1 MKPQLRR
8 NDRIRPC
15 TEEYLSHSQSGFR
28 PDRSTADVAWAHKWL
43 AAKTKKEDVEI
54 KITGIDMSSAF
65 DTIDRQTLLDILRE
79 IVEEDELRIIRFLLS
94 DTIINTRI
102 NGSTKEKPFES
113 NIGSPQG
120 DSLSPVLFSIYL
132 ENALKEVRTI
142 LPRPTSDFEKNLP
155 TEIVYADDVDFIGS
169 EFADIAEVQKTLKKY
184 NLLVNADKTEQT
196 TLSRSSKEYKNAKKV
211 GTLIGDEEDINR
223 RKRLS
228 TAALAKLQNI
238 WIKGDKVKRKTKIKL
253 YRTLVKSV
261 LTYNCGTWALTKTEE
276 EKLNAFHR
284 QQLRKIL
291 NIKYPVKITN
301 SSLYKKCN
309 ECPLSITLLENRW
322 RLFGHILRR
331 NSEIPANKS
340 MNSYFISHGSK
351 FRGRPL
357 TTLPVVLNK
366 DLTRVSD
373 DTLQLTSL
381 KDLDHLRSVAQNR
394 QTWRKLT
401 TRIRE
406 AAEASP
412 SDD

>member
-1 MKPQLRR
+1 MESFSNTLHGSIANVLNRVFEEHESLKINSGELIALQKPGKPKGLPKNLRPITLLNTIR
-8 NDRIRPC
+8 KALSIITLHRIRPC

-102 NGSTKEKPFES
+102 NAATKEKPFES

-142 LPRPTSDFEKNLP
+142 LPRPTSDFEKTLP
-155 TEIVYADDVDFIGS
+155 TEIVNADDVDFIGLD
-169 EFADIAEVQKTLKKY
+169 FADIAEVQKTLKKY
-184 NLLVNADKTEQT
+184 NSLVNADKTEQT
-196 TLSRSSKEYKNAKKV
+196 TLSRSGKEYRNAKKV

-261 LTYNCGTWALTKTEE
+261 LTYNCGTWALTK
-276 EKLNAFHR
+276 
-284 QQLRKIL
+284 
-291 NIKYPVKITN
+291 
-301 SSLYKKCN
+301 KKQKKKN
-309 ECPLSITLLENRW
+309 
-322 RLFGHILRR
+322 
-331 NSEIPANKS
+331 
-340 MNSYFISHGSK
+340 
-351 FRGRPL
+351 
-357 TTLPVVLNK
+357 
-366 DLTRVSD
+366 
-373 DTLQLTSL
+373 
-381 KDLDHLRSVAQNR
+381 
-394 QTWRKLT
+394 
-401 TRIRE
+401 
-406 AAEASP
+406 
-412 SDD
+412 